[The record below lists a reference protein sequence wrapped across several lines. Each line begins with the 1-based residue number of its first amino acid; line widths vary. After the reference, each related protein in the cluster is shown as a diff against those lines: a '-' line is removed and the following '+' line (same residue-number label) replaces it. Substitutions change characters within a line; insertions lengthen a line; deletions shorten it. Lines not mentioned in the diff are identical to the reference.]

1 MRTGQT
7 QRKKPS
13 NSAFAPRS
21 YQKEGIKF
29 LAQEGSGLFLDPGL
43 GKTAIG
49 CQAILNRKSKALV
62 ISGLRIIYEV
72 WPREVAKWQFNLN
85 LTTLHGKDKDRNL
98 APGADLYLI
107 NYAGLPWFI
116 EKLEQNK
123 NLLKDL
129 GIDTLIIDESTAF
142 KNHRA
147 KTRLRLLRKHLK
159 KFKYRHIFTGTPVPK
174 GYLDLWAQIYLL
186 DMGESL
192 GKYFTHYKIK
202 YFYQA
207 DYMGFDW
214 KLRPGAEEE
223 IRESIDNLVI
233 RFSRDEIKDLPPL
246 VDNYLYVELPPAAQK
261 MYRQMERDLTLQIQK
276 KEVTAANAA
285 VASGKCRQIASGSVY
300 DEEKKTVHVHDAK
313 LEALEELID
322 SLQGSP
328 LLVLYEYKHEV
339 EKLRAAIGKN
349 TPYIGSGVK
358 REDVSSIIDSWNQ
371 GEIPVLLAHAGTI
384 AHGLN
389 LQDSGYNLCWYSI
402 TWNLEHYQQA
412 YQRLWRSGQKHKVIN
427 HHIVAKGTIDE
438 VIIEVLKDREATQTS
453 LLKALERKLT

>member
-7 QRKKPS
+7 RQKKLS

-29 LAQEGSGLFLDPGL
+29 LSRESSGLFLDPGL

-49 CQAILNRKSKALV
+49 CQALLNRGSKALV
-62 ISGLRIIYEV
+62 ISNLRIIYEV
-72 WPREVAKWQFNLN
+72 WPREVAKWKFDLK
-85 LTTLHGKDKDRNL
+85 LATLHGKNKTENL
-98 APGADLYLI
+98 SPGADLYLI
-107 NYAGLPWFI
+107 NYEGMPWFI
-116 EKLEQNK
+116 EQLAQNK
-123 NLLKDL
+123 NLLKEL
-129 GIDTLIIDESTAF
+129 GIDTLLIDESTAY

-147 KTRLRLLRKHLK
+147 KTRLKLLRKHLT
-159 KFKYRHIFTGTPVPK
+159 KFDYVHIFTGTPTPK

-186 DMGESL
+186 DRGEAL

-202 YFYQA
+202 YFTQI
-207 DYMGFDW
+207 DYMGYEW
-214 KLRPGAEEE
+214 ALRPGADKE
-223 IRESIDNLVI
+223 IEDAIKHLVI
-233 RFSRDEIKDLPPL
+233 RFSRDELKDLPPL
-246 VDNYLYVELPPAAQK
+246 VDNYIYVELPATARK
-261 MYRQMERDLTLQIQK
+261 LYRQMERELAIQIQK

-285 VASGKCRQIASGSVY
+285 VASGKCRQMASGAVY
-300 DEEKKTVHVHDAK
+300 DEEKNTVQVHDAK
-313 LEALEELID
+313 REALEELIE

-328 LLVLYEYKHEV
+328 LLVLYEYRHEV
-339 EKLRAAIGKN
+339 EKLRMAIGKN
-349 TPYIGSGVK
+349 TPYIGNGVK
-358 REDVSSIIDSWNQ
+358 QKEVSSIIDSWNR

-389 LQDSGYNLCWYSI
+389 LQDSGHNLCWYSI

-438 VIIEVLKDREATQTS
+438 VIIEVLKNREATQNS
-453 LLKALERKLT
+453 LLKALEHKLT